1 MGLRLFGPPG
11 LNGPPNEV
19 DKLMTSPPRYRRG
32 FSQSISSSAFPPLPN
47 PSNSIANLPQITPKS
62 VLLPSNR
69 LNSSTGIDRMS
80 WRGFWWRTSA
90 EFGVEVGGEGEEL
103 EEGFGRR
110 GMDPEQTFLRV
121 RASLSGILL
130 WVLTPKIMTALE
142 YLHFAVAV
150 AALSCS
156 LVVMHTNFVQQVRF
170 STSFYIYVLFFC

>member
-1 MGLRLFGPPG
+1 MPTR
-11 LNGPPNEV
+11 N
-19 DKLMTSPPRYRRG
+19 RRG
-32 FSQSISSSAFPPLPN
+32 LSQSISSAAFPPSQILQIRSQTSYKSPQN
-47 PSNSIANLPQITPKS
+47 LFFFGPLDWTLRKESIECLGA
-62 VLLPSNR
+62 
-69 LNSSTGIDRMS
+69 D
-80 WRGFWWRTSA
+80 FWWRTSA
-90 EFGVEVGGEGEEL
+90 EFRVEVVGEGEEL

-150 AALSCS
+150 AALSRS

-170 STSFYIYVLFFC
+170 STSFYIYVLFFFRRIFWELELGLWCMS